1 LKRHSKYQSITT
13 PIHGITYPELR
24 VFHRPHPQADQ
35 LPTKPSPLPLL
46 VFIHGLGGSVA
57 QFHPLLTGLVNLAPC
72 LAIDLP
78 GCGLSTFSPKTWDAY
93 KIEALAEAVAVTIE
107 KYLDIESRQ
116 GVVLVG
122 HSLGCSI
129 TTLIASKT
137 SPLSTNITKHVR
149 GLIAICPRSSPP
161 TEKETRSFRRLLR
174 IPGPIFDLWRRWDR
188 RGGAGS
194 ASVARFVGRDADS
207 STKALQLKFNEQS
220 RTPVWRRMA
229 WGSLPVYDSDGEAT
243 GGIPGKAVW
252 AGLELPV
259 LLVAGAA
266 DQMTKA
272 EEVEKIA
279 KFLGKS
285 AVGNPQNETG
295 ESLDAG
301 TTADATVLERI
312 SSQPNSR
319 HNSEGSVIS
328 ALAKDADEKD
338 PRHID
343 SRQNSASSM
352 NELALADDI
361 KGGKLL
367 KTITFPPPA
376 SHALLYVPSTSRI
389 LAALVTDFLWA
400 HVSRRLSLGWQL
412 QYLSTEGKW
421 DVKNLLKWR
430 KVAPVSSQIGGIFR
444 SMKTL
449 REVDEEHRPDIFA
462 EKWGD
467 EIKDV
472 VDISHESPVY
482 DPRGLEKRGV
492 RYYKFPTVSKIPPTD
507 EEVES
512 FNNLIDRIRAGYKAE
527 EEKGIFRRERSI
539 GVHCHYGYNRTGY
552 FIVCYLVDRSGYA
565 LKEAIEEF
573 GRQKPPGIRHE
584 HFINA
589 LYVRYYFGLKK
600 QPTF

>member
-1 LKRHSKYQSITT
+1 M
-13 PIHGITYPELR
+13 
-24 VFHRPHPQADQ
+24 
-35 LPTKPSPLPLL
+35 
-46 VFIHGLGGSVA
+46 
-57 QFHPLLTGLVNLAPC
+57 APC

-78 GCGLSTFSPKTWDAY
+78 GCGLSTFAPKTWEAY
-93 KIEALAEAVAVTIE
+93 EIEALAEIVTVTID
-107 KYLDIESRQ
+107 KYLDVRSGQ

-129 TTLIASKT
+129 AALIASKT
-137 SPLSTNITKHVR
+137 SVLPSDINKRVK
-149 GLIAICPRSSPP
+149 GFIAICPRSSPP
-161 TEKETRSFRRLLR
+161 TEGETRSFRRLLR

-188 RGGAGS
+188 RGGTES
-194 ASVARFVGRDADS
+194 ASVARFVGRDVDS

-220 RTPVWRRMA
+220 RTPVWRRIA
-229 WGSLPVYDSDGEAT
+229 WGSLPSYTSDGEAV

-259 LLVAGAA
+259 FLVAGEA

-272 EEVEKIA
+272 TEIEKIA

-285 AVGNPQNETG
+285 AVDKSHSDEEQ
-295 ESLDAG
+295 SLDAAA
-301 TTADATVLERI
+301 TKDATVLERI
-312 SSQPNSR
+312 ASRPGSR
-319 HNSEGSVIS
+319 HNSEGSGIL
-328 ALAKDADEKD
+328 ALVKDSDEM
-338 PRHID
+338 D
-343 SRQNSASSM
+343 SRYVNNRPNSSSSL
-352 NELALADDI
+352 NELALADEI

-367 KTITFPPPA
+367 KTVTFPSPA

-389 LAALVTDFLWA
+389 LAALITDFLWA

-430 KVAPVSSQIGGIFR
+430 KVAPVSGPIGGIFR
-444 SMKTL
+444 SLKTL
-449 REVDEEHRPDIFA
+449 REVDEEHRPEIFA
-462 EKWGD
+462 EKWRD
-467 EIKDV
+467 KIKDV

-482 DPRGLEKRGV
+482 DPRGLEKRRV
-492 RYYKFPTVSKIPPTD
+492 RYHKFPTVSKIPPTD
-507 EEVES
+507 EEVED

-527 EEKGIFRRERSI
+527 EETGEFHGESNI

-552 FIVCYLVDRSGYA
+552 FIVCYLVDKCGYN
-565 LKEAIEEF
+565 LKDAIEEF

-589 LYVRYYFGLKK
+589 LHVRYYFGLKNK
-600 QPTF
+600 PTL